1 MSASLVAPAA
11 APTAGAAL
19 LPAAV
24 LAAATAALAT
34 ARAAYMAAPHE
45 ECSPAGPW
53 WTALEAARAAHL
65 TAWFA
70 HRATTR
76 PAALPRLS
84 LVGTTPLGL
93 LVYAAQ
99 CSK

>member
-1 MSASLVAPAA
+1 MSSLAAPVA
-11 APTAGAAL
+11 APTTGAAL
-19 LPAAV
+19 SPTAV

-53 WTALEAARAAHL
+53 WAALEAARTAHL
-65 TAWFA
+65 TAWFT
-70 HRATTR
+70 HRAATR
-76 PAALPRLS
+76 PAAAPRLT
-84 LVGTTPLGL
+84 LAGTTPLGL
-93 LVYAAQ
+93 LVHAAQ